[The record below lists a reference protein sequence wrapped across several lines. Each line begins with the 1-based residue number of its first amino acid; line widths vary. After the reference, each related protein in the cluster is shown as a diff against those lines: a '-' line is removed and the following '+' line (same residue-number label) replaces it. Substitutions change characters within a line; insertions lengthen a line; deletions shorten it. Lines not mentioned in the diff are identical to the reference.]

1 MTALSPC
8 VGVCRLNPD
17 TGLCEGC
24 RRTISEI
31 AEWPG
36 YDDDRRRAVLAALP
50 ERGPSARRGDSGA
63 AAPPYGEKTRKSPPP
78 LPPAR
83 SERNS

>member
-8 VGVCRLNPD
+8 VGVCRLDPD

-36 YDDDRRRAVLAALP
+36 YDEARRRAVLAALP
-50 ERGPSARRGDSGA
+50 GRRGRGA
-63 AAPPYGEKTRKSPPP
+63 GDGEDIGRV
-78 LPPAR
+78 R
-83 SERNS
+83 

>member
-8 VGVCRLNPD
+8 VGVCRLDPE

-36 YDDDRRRAVLAALP
+36 YDEARRRKVLAALP
-50 ERGPSARRGDSGA
+50 ERARLPERTEPGTDEPDRTEPRPSDR
-63 AAPPYGEKTRKSPPP
+63 TSP
-78 LPPAR
+78 
-83 SERNS
+83 

>member
-8 VGVCRLNPD
+8 VGVCRLNPE

-31 AEWPG
+31 AEWSG
-36 YDDDRRRAVLAALP
+36 YDEVRRRAVLAALP
-50 ERGPSARRGDSGA
+50 GRTPSAQRGDAGTA
-63 AAPPYGEKTRKSPPP
+63 GRRADRAPEAG
-78 LPPAR
+78 
-83 SERNS
+83 